1 MFNHLLLLL
10 LYRVQTRRNLFQWV
24 SLGLLPFLVP
34 AGFVGILQT
43 SRCRR
48 LPGKIGVSSRAPKK
62 WVDPRAQGP
71 LPSEVFISAWHQA
84 ACVSMATRYSS
95 STVSGRE
102 ATELVFVGDLASFT
116 VPDIFWE
123 SSTWLKESMP
133 PLTWESL
140 SPSARTD
147 DAPRSKGSIALPK
160 AFLIT
165 YK

>member
-1 MFNHLLLLL
+1 MLRLEDEIIVLLGPKGFDQGASPDVV
-10 LYRVQTRRNLFQWV
+10 VQ
-24 SLGLLPFLVP
+24 
-34 AGFVGILQT
+34 AMI
-43 SRCRR
+43 
-48 LPGKIGVSSRAPKK
+48 
-62 WVDPRAQGP
+62 
-71 LPSEVFISAWHQA
+71 
-84 ACVSMATRYSS
+84 

-116 VPDIFWE
+116 VPGIFWE